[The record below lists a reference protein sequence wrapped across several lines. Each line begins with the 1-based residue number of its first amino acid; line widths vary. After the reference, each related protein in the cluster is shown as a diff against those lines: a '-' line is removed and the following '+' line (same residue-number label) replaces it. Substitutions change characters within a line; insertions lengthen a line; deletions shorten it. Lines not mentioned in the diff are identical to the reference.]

1 MHTPD
6 ERRDDAC
13 APGDG
18 EFNADLERLVV
29 VDGSKWK
36 FYFRNFLHLKPSMLK
51 YFFYFSY

>member
-6 ERRDDAC
+6 KPRDD

-18 EFNADLERLVV
+18 EFNVERLVV

-36 FYFRNFLHLKPSMLK
+36 FSFRNLLHHRYLNI
-51 YFFYFSY
+51 FIISY